1 MCALFFSGVAAAQ
14 DKPVVAIY
22 QMDDLA
28 NSGQSEQ
35 LSAMI
40 ETAIAATGKFRVM
53 ERSRLDKLL
62 SEQGKARTGLVTT
75 NTPGRAGGFEG
86 VDYLVYGS
94 ITGLS
99 SQTKSN
105 LGSSLLGGMLGGRNA
120 QACHNAI
127 VKLGADIRITD
138 ARTGEVRYVTSI
150 DQEQQGATACGTGS
164 QIDAT
169 GLLRTAADNVATGLV
184 TAIYPIQIAAVQPDG
199 VMVLNYGSSS
209 VTEGGYYKVFEKGEE
224 IRDPATGEVIAS
236 NEYELGMIQITD
248 AMPRISK
255 AVPIS
260 GFAQPAVPGA
270 IVRPVS
276 DSEAKAMLKAEKKRR
291 RR

>member
-1 MCALFFSGVAAAQ
+1 M
-14 DKPVVAIY
+14 
-22 QMDDLA
+22 
-28 NSGQSEQ
+28 
-35 LSAMI
+35 
-40 ETAIAATGKFRVM
+40 
-53 ERSRLDKLL
+53 
-62 SEQGKARTGLVTT
+62 
-75 NTPGRAGGFEG
+75 
-86 VDYLVYGS
+86 
-94 ITGLS
+94 
-99 SQTKSN
+99 
-105 LGSSLLGGMLGGRNA
+105 
-120 QACHNAI
+120 
-127 VKLGADIRITD
+127 
-138 ARTGEVRYVTSI
+138 
-150 DQEQQGATACGTGS
+150 
-164 QIDAT
+164 
-169 GLLRTAADNVATGLV
+169 ATGLV